1 MVFHSTVLFVKD
13 IEASKEFYTRFLNF
27 PVTYDF
33 GKNVLLSNG
42 LSLWQIQPDHIINNK
57 LETGN
62 ESNRFELYFETANL
76 EAIYDKL
83 KSAGILFLHKI
94 HEESWGQRTI
104 RFFDPDNHLVEIG
117 EPMDIFVNNM
127 HKNGLTPMEISRK
140 SGIPLEKVVGLI
152 WK

>member
-13 IEASKEFYTRFLNF
+13 IESSKEFYTRFLNF
-27 PVTYDF
+27 SITYDF
-33 GKNVLLSNG
+33 GKNVILSNG
-42 LSLWQIQPDHIINNK
+42 LSLWQIEPDHIINNK

-62 ESNRFELYFETANL
+62 ESNRFELYFETGNL
-76 EAIYDKL
+76 ETISDSL
-83 KSAGILFLHKI
+83 KSAGIQFLHTI

-117 EPMDIFVNNM
+117 ESMDIFVNNM

>member
-13 IEASKEFYTRFLNF
+13 IESSKEFYTRFLNF
-27 PVTYDF
+27 SITHDF
-33 GKNVLLSNG
+33 GKNVILRNG
-42 LSLWQIQPDHIINNK
+42 LSLWQIQPDHLINNK

-62 ESNRFELYFETANL
+62 ESNSFELYFETENL

-83 KSAGILFLHKI
+83 KSTGILFLHTI

-127 HKNGLTPMEISRK
+127 HKNGLTPMQISRK